1 MKISGAYLSA
11 IAVVAAALIPATAQ
25 AKPPKGDVLQIDIEA
40 QIGRRCGI
48 AALGTKSNDSGR
60 IDQATRIAFA
70 FALDCNTPF
79 KIGVAAQH
87 GGLQLAGTT
96 MPQQGNGG
104 FATRKAYVAGLQF
117 NTDQAGTIAA
127 GDCGSASLLAANAT
141 CRFYGAEPGSGLY
154 SGRNITAIGREGE
167 LIVSWGGED
176 ADSTRLAAGVYQE
189 TLTIIV
195 APST

>member
-1 MKISGAYLSA
+1 MKVFGAYLP
-11 IAVVAAALIPATAQ
+11 AVAVLAASLLPCAAL

-48 AALGTKSNDSGR
+48 AALGAKTNENGR
-60 IDQATRIAFA
+60 IDQATRISFN
-70 FALDCNTPF
+70 FTLDCNTPF

-96 MPQQGNGG
+96 APQQGNGG

-127 GDCGSASLLAANAT
+127 GECGSASLLAAHAT

-167 LIVSWGGED
+167 LTVSWSGED
-176 ADSTRLAAGVYQE
+176 AESTRLAAGSYSE

>member
-1 MKISGAYLSA
+1 MLVSGAKLSA
-11 IAVVAAALIPATAQ
+11 YAVLMAVLAPVAAQ

-40 QIGRRCGI
+40 KIGQRCGI
-48 AALGTKSNDSGR
+48 AALGAKTNDSGR
-60 IDQATRIAFA
+60 IDQATRIAFN
-70 FALDCNTPF
+70 FTLDCNTPF

-96 MPQQGNGG
+96 TPQQGNGG
-104 FATRKAYVAGLQF
+104 FAYRKAYVAGLQF

-127 GDCGSASLLAANAT
+127 GECGSASLLAVNAT

-154 SGRNITAIGREGE
+154 SGKNVTAIGREGE
-167 LIVSWGGED
+167 LTVSWSGED
-176 ADSTRLAAGVYQE
+176 ADTTRLAAGVYQE